1 MEKRR
6 DEICEILG
14 PQDLI
19 KYGKVLKRRS
29 NK

>member
-1 MEKRR
+1 MKGR

-19 KYGKVLKRRS
+19 KYGEVLKRRS